1 MTQLTPPAGARI
13 ESFRRLLQCREP
25 FIRRE
30 REQVLSSV
38 IEQSVQARMVAS
50 APRMETLP
58 ATLHYD
64 RGDPFAVRMA
74 FPAPA
79 TLEGTEV
86 SWEFSR
92 ELLTTGIDEPAGV
105 GDVRVRPFG
114 YDRTVLEFHAVE
126 GIAMVHVRTAE
137 LRRFLKRAHELV
149 PVGDEHRFLDL
160 DRDLTDLLGG
170 SG

>member
-1 MTQLTPPAGARI
+1 MHGLGGSVVYSNAGNR
-13 ESFRRLLQCREP
+13 F
-25 FIRRE
+25 FRRE

-58 ATLHYD
+58 ATLQYD
-64 RGDPFAVRMA
+64 RRNPFAVRMG

-92 ELLTTGIDEPAGV
+92 ELLTTGVDAPAGV

-114 YDRTVLEFHAVE
+114 YERTVLEFHATE

-137 LRRFLKRAHELV
+137 VRRFLERSQELV
-149 PVGDEHRFLDL
+149 PVGDEHRFLHVDQ
-160 DRDLTDLLGG
+160 DLTDLLGG
-170 SG
+170 AC

>member
-1 MTQLTPPAGARI
+1 M
-13 ESFRRLLQCREP
+13 
-25 FIRRE
+25 
-30 REQVLSSV
+30 SSV

-64 RGDPFAVRMA
+64 RSDPFAVRMA
-74 FPAPA
+74 FPGPA

-92 ELLTTGIDEPAGV
+92 ELLTTGMDTPAGI

-114 YDRTVLEFHAVE
+114 YDRTVLEFHALE

-137 LRRFLKRAHELV
+137 LRRFLARAQELV
-149 PVGDEHRFLDL
+149 PVGDESSFLDL
-160 DRDLTDLLGG
+160 DDDLADLLGG
-170 SG
+170 AA

>member
-1 MTQLTPPAGARI
+1 MST
-13 ESFRRLLQCREP
+13 
-25 FIRRE
+25 
-30 REQVLSSV
+30 V

-58 ATLHYD
+58 ATLQYD
-64 RGDPFAVRMA
+64 PKDPFAVRMA

-79 TLEGTEV
+79 TLEGAEV
-86 SWEFSR
+86 AWEFSR
-92 ELLTTGIDEPAGV
+92 ELLAAGMDGAAGV

-114 YDRTVLEFHAVE
+114 YDRTVLEFHAAE

-137 LRRFLKRAHELV
+137 LRRFLARAQEMV

-160 DRDLTDLLGG
+160 DRGLTDLLGG
-170 SG
+170 PC

>member
-1 MTQLTPPAGARI
+1 M
-13 ESFRRLLQCREP
+13 
-25 FIRRE
+25 
-30 REQVLSSV
+30 SSV

-64 RGDPFAVRMA
+64 RRDPFAVRMA
-74 FPAPA
+74 FPGPA

-92 ELLTTGIDEPAGV
+92 ELLTTGMDTPAGI

-114 YDRTVLEFHAVE
+114 YDRTVLEFHALE

-137 LRRFLKRAHELV
+137 LRRFLARAHELV
-149 PVGDEHRFLDL
+149 PVGDESSFLDL
-160 DRDLTDLLGG
+160 DDDLTDLLGG
-170 SG
+170 AA

>member
-1 MTQLTPPAGARI
+1 MST
-13 ESFRRLLQCREP
+13 E
-25 FIRRE
+25 
-30 REQVLSSV
+30 

-50 APRMETLP
+50 APQMETLP
-58 ATLHYD
+58 AVLSYD
-64 RGDPFAVRMA
+64 RTDPFAVRMA

-92 ELLTTGIDEPAGV
+92 ELLAAGMEAPAGV

-114 YDRTVLEFHAVE
+114 YDRTVLEFHAAE

-137 LRRFLKRAHELV
+137 LRRFLRRAQELV
-149 PVGDEHRFLDL
+149 PTGAEHRFLDL
-160 DRDLTDLLGG
+160 DRGLVYLLGG
-170 SG
+170 SC

>member
-1 MTQLTPPAGARI
+1 M
-13 ESFRRLLQCREP
+13 
-25 FIRRE
+25 
-30 REQVLSSV
+30 SSV

-64 RGDPFAVRMA
+64 LGDPFAVRMV

-79 TLEGTEV
+79 TLEGAEV

-92 ELLTTGIDEPAGV
+92 DLLASGIDAPAGL

-114 YDRTVLEFHAVE
+114 YDRTVLEFHALE
-126 GIAMVHVRTAE
+126 GIAMVHVRTSE
-137 LRRFLKRAHELV
+137 LRRFLKRAEELV
-149 PVGDEHRFLDL
+149 PVGGEDRFMDL
-160 DRDLTDLLGG
+160 DRDLAELLGG
-170 SG
+170 AA

>member
-1 MTQLTPPAGARI
+1 MSI
-13 ESFRRLLQCREP
+13 
-25 FIRRE
+25 
-30 REQVLSSV
+30 V

-58 ATLHYD
+58 AILSYD
-64 RGDPFAVRMA
+64 RTDPFAIRMA

-92 ELLTTGIDEPAGV
+92 ELLAEGMDAPAGL
-105 GDVRVRPFG
+105 GDVRIRPFG
-114 YDRTVLEFHAVE
+114 YDRTVLEFHAPE

-137 LRRFLKRAHELV
+137 LRRFLRRTQQLV
-149 PVGDEHRFLDL
+149 PVGAERRFLDL
-160 DRDLTDLLGG
+160 DRSLTDLLDG
-170 SG
+170 SC

>member
-1 MTQLTPPAGARI
+1 MPGTVDRG
-13 ESFRRLLQCREP
+13 
-25 FIRRE
+25 E

-58 ATLHYD
+58 AILQYD
-64 RGDPFAVRMA
+64 RKDPFAVRMA

-92 ELLTTGIDEPAGV
+92 ELLTTGMDTPAGV
-105 GDVRVRPFG
+105 GDVRIRPFG
-114 YDRTVLEFHAVE
+114 HNRTALEFHAVE
-126 GIAMVHVRTAE
+126 GIAMVHVRTSE
-137 LRRFLKRAHELV
+137 LRRFLKRAQALV
-149 PVGDEHRFLDL
+149 PVGDEYRFLDL
-160 DRDLTDLLGG
+160 DGALTDLLGD
-170 SG
+170 SC

>member
-1 MTQLTPPAGARI
+1 M
-13 ESFRRLLQCREP
+13 
-25 FIRRE
+25 
-30 REQVLSSV
+30 SSV

-74 FPAPA
+74 FPGPA

-92 ELLTTGIDEPAGV
+92 ELLTTGMDTPAGI

-114 YDRTVLEFHAVE
+114 YDRTVLEFHALE

-137 LRRFLKRAHELV
+137 LRRFLARAQELV
-149 PVGDEHRFLDL
+149 PVGDESSFLDL
-160 DRDLTDLLGG
+160 DDDLTDLLGG
-170 SG
+170 AA

>member
-1 MTQLTPPAGARI
+1 
-13 ESFRRLLQCREP
+13 
-25 FIRRE
+25 
-30 REQVLSSV
+30 
-38 IEQSVQARMVAS
+38 MVAS

-64 RGDPFAVRMA
+64 REDPFAVRMA
-74 FPAPA
+74 FPGCA

-92 ELLTTGIDEPAGV
+92 ELLASGMETTAGM

-114 YDRTVLEFHAVE
+114 YDRTVLEFHAAE

-137 LRRFLKRAHELV
+137 LRRFLARAEELV
-149 PVGDEHRFLDL
+149 PVGEESGFLGL
-160 DRDLTDLLGG
+160 DRDLAELFGG
-170 SG
+170 

>member
-1 MTQLTPPAGARI
+1 MST
-13 ESFRRLLQCREP
+13 
-25 FIRRE
+25 
-30 REQVLSSV
+30 V

-58 ATLHYD
+58 ATLQYD
-64 RGDPFAVRMA
+64 RNDPFAVRMA

-92 ELLTTGIDEPAGV
+92 ELLTTGLDSAAGL
-105 GDVRVRPFG
+105 GDVRVRPYG

-126 GIAMVHVRTAE
+126 GIAMVHVRTSE
-137 LRRFLKRAHELV
+137 LRRFLDRAQELV
-149 PVGDEHRFLDL
+149 PTGDEHRFMDL
-160 DRDLTDLLGG
+160 DRGLTDLLGG
-170 SG
+170 AR